1 MKVLWILPESPYPPD
16 RGPHHHTYGL
26 LQGLVQQY
34 VCDIDIIGF
43 YRDNSDL
50 ERWRQLQQTLPNV
63 CIRNIFPETI
73 KLLQPF
79 YAILSLLQ
87 KEPFVLRRYKS
98 LVFSAYLGNLIKI
111 QNYDLVHFDQFKVG
125 HYWTYVNDTP
135 RILVPYDAFSL
146 GYHRAFKLRKSLV
159 KKLSAFYLY
168 FAFSHLEKK
177 LYPHFTIVCPTSR
190 IDAEWLKTRVPA
202 ANIEVLEI
210 PVAEEFFVRA
220 TPGISTSQEPH
231 LICIG
236 WFSAE
241 EVAVGAIEF
250 LRRSLPLIKR
260 VVPDLK
266 VTIWGKNPIPA
277 LRTLIAQTSDVR
289 LVEWV
294 EDYISMLKSAW
305 VVVFPQAS
313 GSGIQTKAQQALA
326 LGIPVVAKREVLEP
340 LYVQSGKQ
348 AFMLDTPSEMAEGV
362 IALLTDATL
371 RRQIGEAATE
381 HMRQHF
387 SQEVITRKLMWL
399 YERAVKSQRG

>member
-1 MKVLWILPESPYPPD
+1 MKVLWLLPESPYPPVS
-16 RGPHHHTYGL
+16 GPHHHTYGL
-26 LQGLVQQY
+26 LQSVAQQHE
-34 VCDIDIIGF
+34 CDIIGF
-43 YRDNSDL
+43 YRDKGEL
-50 ERWRQLQQTLPNV
+50 ERWRQLQQSLPNV
-63 CIRNIFPETI
+63 RIRNVFRAAR
-73 KLLQPF
+73 KLHRPF
-79 YAILSLLQ
+79 YAILSLIQ
-87 KEPFVLRRYKS
+87 REPLVLRYYKS
-98 LVFSAYLGNLIKI
+98 LAFSAYLGNLIKI

-125 HYWTYVNDTP
+125 HYWAYVSDTP

-146 GYHRAFKLRKSLV
+146 GYYRAFKLRKYLA

-168 FAFSHLEKK
+168 FAFSQLEKN

-190 IDAEWLKTRVPA
+190 IDAEWLKTRIPS

-231 LICIG
+231 LICMG

-241 EVAVGAIEF
+241 EVAEGAIEF
-250 LRRSLPLIKR
+250 LRHSLPLIKQ

-277 LRTLIAQTSDVR
+277 LRSLIAQTPDVR

-294 EDYISMLKSAW
+294 EDFISTLKSAW
-305 VVVFPQAS
+305 VVVFPQAC
-313 GSGIQTKAQQALA
+313 GSGIQTKVQQALA
-326 LGIPVVAKREVLEP
+326 LGIPVVARRETLEP

-348 AFMLDTPSEMAEGV
+348 AFIFNTPSEMAKGV

-371 RRQIGEAATE
+371 RQQIGEAATE
-381 HMRQHF
+381 HMRQYF
-387 SQEVITRKLMWL
+387 SQEVISRKLMRL
-399 YERAVKSQRG
+399 YEQAVKS